1 MTSPSEPRTP
11 RLYHAG
17 AGSALPPVVA
27 IGVLLAS
34 VASYLVVAIALQ
46 SAGLTMLLVVVGG
59 ELALLLLP
67 LYAIKRLDLRR
78 SALGLR
84 WPPAMP
90 MIGAVLIGSTAWY
103 LNMRLVALLP
113 FDEGR
118 LRQLSEVVDAPP
130 LVLALF
136 ALALIPAIC
145 EEVLFRGAV
154 QRAIATRLFAPAAIV
169 LSSLIFSAYHMSP
182 IQLVPTFTLGL
193 ALGALAW
200 RADSIAP
207 AMLAHFLNNTMAVL
221 VSRRQ
226 PPALAGWFEVHPNAA
241 LAGCAIATVA
251 GLVLIARTPT

>member
-1 MTSPSEPRTP
+1 M
-11 RLYHAG
+11 
-17 AGSALPPVVA
+17 A